1 MHKETA
7 FLPQSTF
14 SQIVARQIITT
25 KAIIMFRRVL
35 LLVSTLT
42 FALLGAANAVASDFD
57 DGNFDIKVSSDI
69 GEFLAAESGFSPPLA
84 RWSDGS
90 GALQGKTVY
99 IGRGCTAD
107 AVFTGPDD
115 PYLADPAGKVALID
129 RGACFFTTK
138 VARAEAAGAI
148 GVIVINLPGGS
159 APLGDF
165 RVWMRPLVSNPP
177 AVGIPAVSVGYSDGS
192 ALMAAPGVSVNLLYK
207 PFTLLKGAIET
218 APTLLSDEEKD
229 SLKKLVSDAARLATR
244 SNPDFSQAS
253 ELIVQFRDE
262 MSERFFEGK
271 ISFDLAQSLF
281 DSGFSLQY
289 RLDTA
294 P

>member
-1 MHKETA
+1 MIKRAH
-7 FLPQSTF
+7 
-14 SQIVARQIITT
+14 
-25 KAIIMFRRVL
+25 L
-35 LLVSTLT
+35 LLSVLT
-42 FALLGAANAVASDFD
+42 FTLLGAANAAASNFE
-57 DGNFDIKVSSDI
+57 DGNFDVKVSSDA

-84 RWSDGS
+84 RWSDGP
-90 GALQGKTVY
+90 GVFHGQTVY
-99 IGRGCTAD
+99 VGRGCT
-107 AVFTGPDD
+107 DD

-129 RGACFFTTK
+129 RGACFFGTK

-148 GVIVINLPGGS
+148 GVIVINVPGGS

-165 RVWMRPLVSNPP
+165 RVWMRPLVANPP
-177 AVGIPAVSVGYSDGS
+177 GVGIPAVFVGHSDGS
-192 ALMAAPGVSVNLLYK
+192 ALVAASGISVTLLYK
-207 PFTLLKGAIET
+207 PFTLLKDAVET

-229 SLKKLVSDAARLATR
+229 SLKKLLSDAASLTKRNKANL
-244 SNPDFSQAS
+244 PQAS
-253 ELIVQFRDE
+253 ALIVQFRDE

-271 ISFDLAQSLF
+271 ISFDLAQTLF

>member
-1 MHKETA
+1 
-7 FLPQSTF
+7 
-14 SQIVARQIITT
+14 
-25 KAIIMFRRVL
+25 MFRRVL

-42 FALLGAANAVASDFD
+42 FAQLGAADAAASDFD
-57 DGNFDIKVSSDI
+57 DGNFDVRVSTDI

-84 RWSDGS
+84 RWSG
-90 GALQGKTVY
+90 GADVLQAETVHV
-99 IGRGCTAD
+99 GRGCTAD
-107 AVFTGPDD
+107 GVFGGPDD

-129 RGACFFTTK
+129 RGACFYRTK

-148 GVIVINLPGGS
+148 GVIVLNLPGGS
-159 APLGDF
+159 APFGDF
-165 RVWMRPLVSNPP
+165 RVWMRPRVFNPP
-177 AVGIPAVSVGYSDGS
+177 AVGIPAVFVGHSDGI
-192 ALMAAPGVSVNLLYK
+192 ALVAAQGVNVNILPK
-207 PFTLLKGAIET
+207 PFTLLKDAIDT

-229 SLKKLVSDAARLATR
+229 SLKKLVSDAGRLATQG
-244 SNPDFSQAS
+244 NPDFSQAS
-253 ELIVQFRDE
+253 ELIIQFRDE

>member
-1 MHKETA
+1 
-7 FLPQSTF
+7 
-14 SQIVARQIITT
+14 
-25 KAIIMFRRVL
+25 MFRRVL

-90 GALQGKTVY
+90 
-99 IGRGCTAD
+99 
-107 AVFTGPDD
+107 
-115 PYLADPAGKVALID
+115 
-129 RGACFFTTK
+129 
-138 VARAEAAGAI
+138 
-148 GVIVINLPGGS
+148 

-165 RVWMRPLVSNPP
+165 RVWMRPLIANPP
-177 AVGIPAVSVGYSDGS
+177 AVGIPAVSVGYDDGS
-192 ALMAAPGVSVNLLYK
+192 TLMAAPGVSVNLLYK
-207 PFTLLKGAIET
+207 PFTLLKDAIDT

-229 SLKKLVSDAARLATR
+229 SLKKLVSDAASLATR
-244 SNPDFSQAS
+244 RNQDLSQAS
-253 ELIVQFRDE
+253 ELIVLFRNE
-262 MSERFFEGK
+262 MSERVFEGK